1 MNPGHAPGP
10 AGFLTLLC
18 FALPVEA
25 VAFQKRLAARRGS
38 SSERDAAL
46 EILFTGVG
54 QHQAERALARALA
67 TRVPARVLSCG
78 FAGALNPALA
88 VGEVG
93 FETGDAAFGA
103 ALRAAGAKPI
113 RFLTVDRVA
122 VSAAEKAALRQA
134 SGADAADM
142 ESAALEALCRARGIA
157 FAVVRA
163 ISDAADED
171 LPLDFNRLVR
181 ADGSLRYGAL
191 LGALARR
198 PASVAGL
205 LRLQRQCRLAS
216 ERLAE
221 VLASVLWPGA

>member
-1 MNPGHAPGP
+1 MNPGFAPSP
-10 AGFLTLLC
+10 SLSLTLLC

-25 VAFQKRLAARRGS
+25 AAFQKRLAVWR
-38 SSERDAAL
+38 ERSTGGDAGF

-54 QHQAERALARALA
+54 RHQAERTLVRALE
-67 TRVPARVLSCG
+67 TRAPARVLSCG

-88 VGEVG
+88 VGDVG

-113 RFLTVDRVA
+113 RFLTVNRVV
-122 VSAAEKAALRQA
+122 VSAAEKAALRRA
-134 SGADAADM
+134 SGADAAEM
-142 ESAALEALCRARGIA
+142 ESAALEELCRARGFA

-163 ISDAADED
+163 ISDAANED

-181 ADGSLRYGAL
+181 ADGSVNYGAL

-198 PASVAGL
+198 PASVVGL

-216 ERLAE
+216 ERLAA
-221 VLASVLWPGA
+221 VLASVLIPKA